1 METKQD
7 AAQTLDGLSA
17 RVLAAEPSDKDEIVR
32 LGSAIEGLLEPAGQV
47 PAEIES
53 LLALSLEAM
62 LGLYQQTLADPAV
75 ALEAVATA
83 LGCAREQLTDPAV
96 RRGGGP
102 TVQEASE
109 SLRRA
114 LEVKPSVEPEP
125 ACVAG
130 VPPASACGE
139 GVSPSCVA
147 DVSSASVCARA
158 RTGSSVASSASS
170 SQQQEQQQQQQQQDA
185 GKMPA
190 THADKMSAS
199 HPLPPPAAS
208 ACSFS
213 GPAILPADADM
224 DLLKEYIV
232 ECTDHIAAAEA
243 SLLDLEV
250 NPDGAELINTI
261 FRAFHTIKGT
271 SGFLGLDRIQKLAH
285 LAESLLNRGRDG
297 QIKIR
302 GGYADLALKSC
313 DMLRTMIESL
323 HTAQPGGALVIPANL
338 EDLLA
343 ELADPES
350 HGISDESRPEGL
362 RLGDIL
368 VGQGVASRETVEQV
382 VQDKG
387 NQKTGQAMLESGAA
401 AAEDVVKALR
411 TQKKIDGSD
420 ADSTIRVGTARLDSL
435 VNMVGEL
442 VIAQSMVAQDRTVAG
457 TPDLSRKVTHA
468 DKIVRELQDLGM
480 SLRMVPL
487 QATFQKMARLVRDLG
502 RKSDKSVQF
511 VSDGED
517 TEIDRSMVEVLNDP
531 LVHMIRNSVDHG
543 IESREDR
550 LRAGKEATGTV
561 TLRAYHA
568 AGKVVIELRDDGRG
582 LNKEKIQAK
591 AVEKGLV
598 PAGREL
604 TESEIFGLIFQPGF
618 STADKVTD
626 ISGRGVGMDVVRKGI
641 DSLRGQID
649 VSSTPGAGST
659 FQLRLPLTM
668 AISDAMLVQVGREK
682 YLLPTISIEHSFR
695 PTADQISTVV
705 GQGEMVLLRGRLL
718 PVIRLHRLF
727 DIPGAVT
734 EPDNGLLIV
743 LESQAKRCAVM
754 VDKLLGQQQVVI
766 KSLGTSLANVPG
778 VAGAAILG
786 DGRVGLILDPTG
798 IAELSQRQ
806 GEGPN
811 SAAA

>member
-7 AAQTLDGLSA
+7 AAQMLDGLSA
-17 RVLAAEPSDKDEIVR
+17 QVLAAEPTDKDEIAR
-32 LGSAIEGLLEPAGQV
+32 LGSAIEGLLDPAGRI
-47 PAEIES
+47 PPEIEP
-53 LLALSLEAM
+53 LLTRSLEAM
-62 LGLYQQTLADPAV
+62 QGLYQQTLANPAA
-75 ALEAVATA
+75 ALGAVATA
-83 LGCAREQLTDPAV
+83 LGCVGEQLADPAS
-96 RRGGGP
+96 RRGSGP
-102 TVQEASE
+102 TVQEAGE

-114 LEVKPSVEPEP
+114 LEAAPSGEP
-125 ACVAG
+125 ASVA
-130 VPPASACGE
+130 PARVE
-139 GVSPSCVA
+139 GVSPSCIPSSSSSSAAAAAAAAAPSVVQPPSA
-147 DVSSASVCARA
+147 VSSPSVP
-158 RTGSSVASSASS
+158 SSVPT
-170 SQQQEQQQQQQQQDA
+170 QQQQGNSATPVRVPQQ
-185 GKMPA
+185 
-190 THADKMSAS
+190 
-199 HPLPPPAAS
+199 PPVPS
-208 ACSFS
+208 TCSFS

-232 ECTDHIAAAEA
+232 ECMDHIAAAEA

-250 NPDGAELINTI
+250 NPDGTELINTI

-302 GGYADLALKSC
+302 GGYADLSLKSC

-323 HTAQPGGALVIPANL
+323 RTAQPGGALAIPANL

-350 HGISDESRPEGL
+350 HGISDESQPEGL

-368 VGQGVASRETVEQV
+368 VGQGTAARDTVEQV
-382 VQDKG
+382 MQDKG
-387 NQKTGQAMLESGAA
+387 NKKIGQAIVDSGAA
-401 AAEDVVKALR
+401 TAEDVVKALR
-411 TQKKIDGSD
+411 TQKKLEGSD

-457 TPDLSRKVTHA
+457 TPDLSRKVIHA

-502 RKSDKSVQF
+502 RKSGKSVQF
-511 VSDGED
+511 VAEGED

-543 IESREDR
+543 IESKEDR
-550 LRAGKEATGTV
+550 LKAGKEPTGKV
-561 TLRAYHA
+561 ILRAFHA
-568 AGKVVIELRDDGRG
+568 AGKVVIELCDDGQG
-582 LNKEKIQAK
+582 LNKEKIRAK
-591 AVEKGLV
+591 ATEKGLV
-598 PAGREL
+598 PAGREM
-604 TESEIFGLIFQPGF
+604 TEGEIFALIFQPGF

-641 DSLRGQID
+641 DSLRGQIK
-649 VSSTPGAGST
+649 VNSTQGAGST
-659 FQLRLPLTM
+659 FQLCLPLTM
-668 AISDAMLVQVGREK
+668 AISDAMLVRVGSET

-695 PTADQISTVV
+695 PSTEQVSTV
-705 GQGEMVLLRGRLL
+705 GGRGEMVLLRGQLL
-718 PVIRLHRLF
+718 PILRLHRMF
-727 DIPGAVT
+727 NIPGAVT
-734 EPDNGLLIV
+734 EVDKGLLIV
-743 LESQAKRCAVM
+743 LESQSKRCAVM
-754 VDKLLGQQQVVI
+754 VDELLGQQQVVI
-766 KSLGTSLANVPG
+766 KSLGTTLANVPG
-778 VAGAAILG
+778 VAGGAILG

-798 IAELSQRQ
+798 IATLSQRQ
-806 GEGPN
+806 DGEPN
-811 SAAA
+811 AAAA

>member
-1 METKQD
+1 MTMENKQD
-7 AAQTLDGLSA
+7 AAEMLDGLSA
-17 RVLAAEPSDKDEIVR
+17 QVLAAEPSDKDEIVR

-47 PAEIES
+47 PTQVEP

-62 LGLYQQTLADPAV
+62 QGLYQQTMADPSA

-83 LGCAREQLTDPAV
+83 LCCAHEQLSDPANC
-96 RRGGGP
+96 RGSGP
-102 TVQEASE
+102 TVQQASE
-109 SLRRA
+109 SLHRA
-114 LEVKPSVEPEP
+114 LAARPS
-125 ACVAG
+125 
-130 VPPASACGE
+130 
-139 GVSPSCVA
+139 
-147 DVSSASVCARA
+147 D
-158 RTGSSVASSASS
+158 SSVAQPPSAVSS
-170 SQQQEQQQQQQQQDA
+170 SPSGSSSVPVQQQQQDQENSKTQPGA
-185 GKMPA
+185 AVPQQQPQ
-190 THADKMSAS
+190 HQ
-199 HPLPPPAAS
+199 PQQPPAS
-208 ACSFS
+208 AVCSFS
-213 GPAILPADADM
+213 GPAVLPADADM

-232 ECTDHIAAAEA
+232 ECMDHIAAAEA

-313 DMLRTMIESL
+313 DSLRTMIEAL
-323 HTAQPGGALVIPANL
+323 RMALPGQPLTIPSNL

-350 HGISDESRPEGL
+350 HGISDESQPEAL

-368 VGQGVASRETVEQV
+368 VSQGAASRETVEQV

-387 NQKTGQAMLESGAA
+387 NQKTGQALVESGAA
-401 AAEDVVKALR
+401 TAEEVAKALR
-411 TQKKIDGSD
+411 TQKKIEGSD

-442 VIAQSMVAQDRTVAG
+442 VIAQSMVAQDRTVLG

-511 VSDGED
+511 VSEGED
-517 TEIDRSMVEVLNDP
+517 TEIDRSMVEVLSDP

-543 IESREDR
+543 IEPKEDR
-550 LRAGKEATGTV
+550 VKAGKEPTGTV

-568 AGKVVIELRDDGRG
+568 AGKVVIELCDDGRG
-582 LNKEKIQAK
+582 LNKEKIQSK
-591 AVEKGLV
+591 AIEKGLV

-604 TESEIFGLIFQPGF
+604 TEGEIFGLIFQPGF

-649 VSSTPGAGST
+649 VSSTQGAGST

-668 AISDAMLVQVGREK
+668 AISDAMLVQVGRQT

-695 PTADQISTVV
+695 PTTDQMSTVV
-705 GQGEMVLLRGRLL
+705 GQGEMVLLRGQLL
-718 PVIRLHRLF
+718 PIIRLHRLF
-727 DIPGAVT
+727 NIPGAVT

-766 KSLGTSLANVPG
+766 KSLGSSLANVPG

-798 IAELSQRQ
+798 IAELSEQQ
-806 GEGPN
+806 ASEPT
-811 SAAA
+811 AAAA

>member
-1 METKQD
+1 V
-7 AAQTLDGLSA
+7 S
-17 RVLAAEPSDKDEIVR
+17 S
-32 LGSAIEGLLEPAGQV
+32 S
-47 PAEIES
+47 
-53 LLALSLEAM
+53 
-62 LGLYQQTLADPAV
+62 
-75 ALEAVATA
+75 
-83 LGCAREQLTDPAV
+83 
-96 RRGGGP
+96 
-102 TVQEASE
+102 
-109 SLRRA
+109 
-114 LEVKPSVEPEP
+114 PSV
-125 ACVAG
+125 
-130 VPPASACGE
+130 S
-139 GVSPSCVA
+139 
-147 DVSSASVCARA
+147 
-158 RTGSSVASSASS
+158 SSVP
-170 SQQQEQQQQQQQQDA
+170 EQQQQQQQQEQENSKTQPRA
-185 GKMPA
+185 AVPQQ
-190 THADKMSAS
+190 
-199 HPLPPPAAS
+199 PPPAAV
-208 ACSFS
+208 CSFS
-213 GPAILPADADM
+213 SPAVLPADADM

-285 LAESLLNRGRDG
+285 LAESLLNRGREG

-302 GGYADLALKSC
+302 GGYADLSLKSC

-323 HTAQPGGALVIPANL
+323 RTAQPGQPLTILPNL
-338 EDLLA
+338 EELLA

-350 HGISDESRPEGL
+350 HGISDESQPESL

-368 VGQGVASRETVEQV
+368 VGQGVASREKVEEV

-387 NQKTGQAMLESGAA
+387 NQKIGQAIVESGVAT
-401 AAEDVVKALR
+401 AEEVVKALR
-411 TQKKIDGSD
+411 TQKTSEGTSAAAG

-435 VNMVGEL
+435 INMVGEL

-502 RKSDKSVQF
+502 RKSGKAVQF
-511 VSDGED
+511 VSEGED

-531 LVHMIRNSVDHG
+531 LIHMIRNSVDHG
-543 IESREDR
+543 IESAEDR
-550 LRAGKEATGTV
+550 VKAGKESTGTV
-561 TLRAYHA
+561 TLRAYHS

-604 TESEIFGLIFQPGF
+604 TESETFALIFQPGF

-649 VSSTPGAGST
+649 VSSTQGAGST

-668 AISDAMLVQVGREK
+668 AISDAMLVQVGRET

-705 GQGEMVLLRGRLL
+705 GPGEMVLLRGQLL
-718 PVIRLHRLF
+718 PIIRLHRLF
-727 DIPGAVT
+727 NIPGAVV
-734 EPDNGLLIV
+734 EPDQGLLIV

-766 KSLGTSLANVPG
+766 KSLGSTLANIPG
-778 VAGAAILG
+778 VAGGAILG

-806 GEGPN
+806 GKGPN
-811 SAAA
+811 AVAA

>member
-1 METKQD
+1 MEAKQD
-7 AAQTLDGLSA
+7 AAEILDGLSA
-17 RVLAAEPSDKDEIVR
+17 QMLAVEPTDKDEIVR
-32 LGSAIEGLLEPAGQV
+32 LGSTIENLRELGGQI
-47 PAEIES
+47 PAEIQP
-53 LLALSLEAM
+53 LLTLSLEAM
-62 LGLYQQTLADPAV
+62 QGLYEQTLADPAA
-75 ALEAVATA
+75 ALNAVATA
-83 LGCAREQLTDPAV
+83 LSCAREQLADPTT
-96 RRGGGP
+96 RRGNGP
-102 TVQEASE
+102 TILEASE
-109 SLRRA
+109 SLRQVLA
-114 LEVKPSVEPEP
+114 AKPGVQPTAEDLPAETPISPVSSVEAPSEP
-125 ACVAG
+125 Q
-130 VPPASACGE
+130 
-139 GVSPSCVA
+139 
-147 DVSSASVCARA
+147 
-158 RTGSSVASSASS
+158 ASSAEPVAAAPQP
-170 SQQQEQQQQQQQQDA
+170 QQPTQA
-185 GKMPA
+185 A
-190 THADKMSAS
+190 T
-199 HPLPPPAAS
+199 
-208 ACSFS
+208 CSFS

-313 DMLRTMIESL
+313 DSLRTMIEAL
-323 HTAQPGGALVIPANL
+323 RMALPGQPLTIPSNL

-343 ELADPES
+343 ELAAPEA
-350 HGISDESRPEGL
+350 HGISDESTPESL

-382 VQDKG
+382 VHDKG
-387 NQKTGQAMLESGAA
+387 NQKTGQAIVESGIAT
-401 AAEDVVKALR
+401 AEDVAKALR
-411 TQKKIDGSD
+411 TQKKLESGPAVSAAG

-511 VSDGED
+511 VCEGED

-543 IESREDR
+543 IEPREDR
-550 LRAGKEATGTV
+550 VKAGKEPIGTV

-591 AVEKGLV
+591 AIEKGLV
-598 PAGREL
+598 AAGREL

-649 VSSTPGAGST
+649 VSSTQGTGST
-659 FQLRLPLTM
+659 FKLRLPLTM
-668 AISDAMLVQVGREK
+668 AISDAMLVQVGRQT

-695 PTADQISTVV
+695 PTADQMSSVV
-705 GQGEMVLLRGRLL
+705 GKGEMVLLRGQLL
-718 PVIRLHRLF
+718 PVIRLHQHF
-727 DIPGAVT
+727 NIPGAVT
-734 EPDNGLLIV
+734 EPDQGLLIV
-743 LESQAKRCAVM
+743 LESQVKRCAVM

-766 KSLGTSLANVPG
+766 KSLGSTMANVPG

-806 GEGPN
+806 AQGPN
-811 SAAA
+811 AAAA